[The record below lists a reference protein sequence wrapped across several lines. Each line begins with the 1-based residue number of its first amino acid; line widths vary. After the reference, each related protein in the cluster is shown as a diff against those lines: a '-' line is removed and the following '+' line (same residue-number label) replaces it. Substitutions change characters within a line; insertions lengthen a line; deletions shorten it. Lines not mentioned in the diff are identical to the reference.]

1 MILRTPFQ
9 KTNIGNNADTDDDNE
24 GIEDEHD
31 DFPLDADGDGIGKVN
46 EQNRAQG
53 LPTIEMGIGLNEA
66 EVIVG
71 NIG

>member
-1 MILRTPFQ
+1 MMIFLWMQ
-9 KTNIGNNADTDDDNE
+9 ME
-24 GIEDEHD
+24 
-31 DFPLDADGDGIGKVN
+31 DGIGKVN